1 MIIHIAAYPNSKDYL
16 LLEAFYK
23 LFGIPWYEADIA
35 DQTDLKVT
43 EEEERT
49 GFRSAGEPW
58 RVFYDR
64 FHEAGDSFVFARTR
78 RLPEDKHAFVYVSR
92 NPVSLVTEKAGWKV
106 AEGAAPEDALVSEI
120 LGLGD
125 LPDWTAHY
133 RAWSEHNKGVPGC
146 FVRVEDFCTDPV
158 NVLVKIAARVLLPQ
172 PEFIDSYAC
181 SLPPDFFEEFA
192 QASPNAK
199 KLLFALHG
207 QTMKQIGYLQ
217 PSPEPGFD
225 ELESLPPDILAQ
237 AVKLLREDDNA
248 NKIAASGRHVMARY
262 IESLEYQYRRDTE
275 RLVARIKKLSGTS

>member
-1 MIIHIAAYPNSKDYL
+1 MIIHFVAYPNSKDYL

-43 EEEERT
+43 EVEEQM

-78 RLPEDKHAFVYVSR
+78 RLPEDKHSFVYVSR
-92 NPVSLVTEKAGWKV
+92 NPVSIFMEMEGRKA
-106 AEGAAPEDALVSEI
+106 ADGASDTLAREI

-146 FVRVEDFCTDPV
+146 FVRVEDFCFDPV

-172 PEFIDSYAC
+172 PEFMDSYAC
-181 SLPPDFFEEFA
+181 SLPPDFFKEFA
-192 QASPNAK
+192 QADPSAK

-225 ELESLPPDILAQ
+225 ELESLPPVILAQ

-262 IESLEYQYRRDTE
+262 IESLEYQYRRDTD
-275 RLVARIKKLSGTS
+275 RLVARIKKLSGTT